1 MQHASLDGPFL
12 ILFTYISMPEL
23 CYLKVNSIPARLN
36 TIQAVGEI
44 QFLLKGT

>member
-23 CYLKVNSIPARLN
+23 CYLKVNSIPAQLN